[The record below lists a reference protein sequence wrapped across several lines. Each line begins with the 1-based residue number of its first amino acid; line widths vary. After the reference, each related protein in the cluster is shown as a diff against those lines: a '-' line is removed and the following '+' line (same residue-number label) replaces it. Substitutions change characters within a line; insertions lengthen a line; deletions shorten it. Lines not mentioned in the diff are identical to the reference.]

1 LVVLLSLLA
10 IPNDPARGQTS
21 LPFAIGFWYPTNG
34 QTFTAPANV
43 GVHAWVIDSN
53 LVQTVQ
59 YFSGTNSLG
68 TVTNT
73 SGVTLTNTGTAN
85 PFFLLWSNVPAGSYT
100 LTAVATDA
108 AHLTATSSPVTI
120 TVVTP
125 PPPPPVR
132 PAVYIYSPTNGA
144 MFLVPAN
151 LTLYAR
157 AVESTGVVQTVE
169 FFAGSTSLGVVSNSS
184 QGVFTNIS
192 KELLFPLGWSNVLAG
207 SFALKAVATDA
218 HGMTATSSVV
228 SISVVTN
235 FPPPPVV
242 RPSVYIY
249 SPTNY
254 ARFLAPT
261 NLTLYARAVET
272 TGVVQTVEFFAGHTS
287 LGVAP
292 NSSQVVVSNLSTA
305 PLFPLVWS
313 NVLAGSYALTAVATD
328 ARGIT
333 ATSSV
338 VNISVVT
345 NLPPPPVVRP
355 SVYIYS
361 PTNYARFVAPT
372 NLTLYARAVET
383 TGVVQT
389 VEFFA
394 GSTSL
399 GVVPNSS
406 QGVFTNISTEPLF
419 PLVWSN
425 VLAGSYA
432 LTAVGT
438 DARGITATSS
448 VVNISVVTN
457 LPPPPV
463 VRPYVYIYSPT
474 NNARFVA
481 PANLTLY
488 ARAFEPTGVVQTV
501 EFFAGHTSL
510 GVVPNSSQVVV
521 SNLSSVPLFPLG
533 WSNVLAGSY
542 ELRAVATDAGG
553 ITATSSV
560 VNITVVS
567 NVPPPSLPFAI
578 HFLYPTNDQAYT
590 APASVGLHAWVID
603 SNLVLTVQYFAG
615 ATSIGIVTNT
625 AGVMLTNTSAANP
638 FFLLWSN
645 VPAGS
650 YALTAVAA
658 DSGGL
663 QATSAPVNI
672 YVLSPPPH
680 TNRPPEVRITSPP
693 NAAVFRAPVN
703 IPIYVYAHDANG
715 YVTSV
720 EFLAGT
726 NSLGFGSP
734 IARGTNT
741 PPTSYY
747 SNYFSLVW
755 SNALSGSYALT
766 AIVTDNS
773 NAVAVSLPVN
783 ITVLPPLLP
792 PSKLLPIVTI
802 SAIDPIAIEG
812 TNCWVWSSTTN
823 TVPTWTNWPGSTRI
837 LLTNCGPKNATFSI
851 YRSGE
856 TNSALTV
863 TYAISGTA
871 SNGVDYVALP
881 GAVTIP
887 AGQRVVMIPV
897 VPIDDGPP
905 DLNSTVILKLT
916 PSTTRPLA
924 YVVGSPGSAAALIL
938 DSPSPTQAPSTLSDR
953 TFHLSAAGPNGAWF
967 HVEYT
972 TDMLNWTPICT
983 NQVINGSIDFIDP
996 SASTTHAR
1004 FYRAV
1009 PETNPPQ

>member
-1 LVVLLSLLA
+1 MKTSICSRYAISALVLLSLLT
-10 IPNDPARGQTS
+10 IPNDLARSQTS

-34 QTFTAPANV
+34 QSFTTPANV

-59 YFSGTNSLG
+59 YFSGTTSLG

-73 SGVTLTNTGTAN
+73 AGVMLTNTGAAN
-85 PFFLLWSNVPAGSYT
+85 PFFLPWSNVPAGSYT

-108 AHLTATSSPVTI
+108 AHLTATSSPVNI
-120 TVVTP
+120 TVATP
-125 PPPPPVR
+125 PPPPPGR

-169 FFAGSTSLGVVSNSS
+169 FFAGSTSLGVVPNSN

-192 KELLFPLGWSNVLAG
+192 TE
-207 SFALKAVATDA
+207 
-218 HGMTATSSVV
+218 
-228 SISVVTN
+228 
-235 FPPPPVV
+235 
-242 RPSVYIY
+242 
-249 SPTNY
+249 
-254 ARFLAPT
+254 
-261 NLTLYARAVET
+261 
-272 TGVVQTVEFFAGHTS
+272 
-287 LGVAP
+287 
-292 NSSQVVVSNLSTA
+292 
-305 PLFPLVWS
+305 PLFPLSWS

-333 ATSSV
+333 
-338 VNISVVT
+338 
-345 NLPPPPVVRP
+345 
-355 SVYIYS
+355 
-361 PTNYARFVAPT
+361 
-372 NLTLYARAVET
+372 
-383 TGVVQT
+383 G
-389 VEFFA
+389 
-394 GSTSL
+394 
-399 GVVPNSS
+399 
-406 QGVFTNISTEPLF
+406 
-419 PLVWSN
+419 
-425 VLAGSYA
+425 
-432 LTAVGT
+432 
-438 DARGITATSS
+438 TSS

-488 ARAFEPTGVVQTV
+488 ARAFESTGVVQTV

-521 SNLSSVPLFPLG
+521 SNLNSVPLFPLA

-578 HFLYPTNDQAYT
+578 HFLYPTNGQTYT
-590 APASVGLHAWVID
+590 VPASVGLHAWVID
-603 SNLVLTVQYFAG
+603 SNLVLNVQYFAG

-645 VPAGS
+645 VLAGS
-650 YALTAVAA
+650 YTLTAVAS

-663 QATSAPVNI
+663 QATSAPVHI
-672 YVLSPPPH
+672 YVLSPPPR
-680 TNRPPEVRITSPP
+680 TNRPPEVRIASPP

-703 IPIYVYAHDANG
+703 IPIYAYAHDADG
-715 YVTSV
+715 YVSSV
-720 EFLAGT
+720 QFLAGT

-755 SNALSGSYALT
+755 SNALPGSYALT
-766 AIVTDNS
+766 ATATDNS

-783 ITVLPPLLP
+783 ITDRK
-792 PSKLLPIVTI
+792 S
-802 SAIDPIAIEG
+802 
-812 TNCWVWSSTTN
+812 
-823 TVPTWTNWPGSTRI
+823 
-837 LLTNCGPKNATFSI
+837 
-851 YRSGE
+851 
-856 TNSALTV
+856 
-863 TYAISGTA
+863 
-871 SNGVDYVALP
+871 
-881 GAVTIP
+881 
-887 AGQRVVMIPV
+887 VV
-897 VPIDDGPP
+897 
-905 DLNSTVILKLT
+905 
-916 PSTTRPLA
+916 
-924 YVVGSPGSAAALIL
+924 
-938 DSPSPTQAPSTLSDR
+938 
-953 TFHLSAAGPNGAWF
+953 
-967 HVEYT
+967 
-972 TDMLNWTPICT
+972 
-983 NQVINGSIDFIDP
+983 
-996 SASTTHAR
+996 
-1004 FYRAV
+1004 
-1009 PETNPPQ
+1009 

>member
-1 LVVLLSLLA
+1 MKTSICSRWALSSLILLSLLT
-10 IPNDPARGQTS
+10 IPNDLARGQSS

-59 YFSGTNSLG
+59 YFSGTTSLG

-73 SGVTLTNTGTAN
+73 AGVMLTNTGAAN

-108 AHLTATSSPVTI
+108 AHLIATSPPVNITI
-120 TVVTP
+120 VTP

-169 FFAGSTSLGVVSNSS
+169 FFAGSMSLGMVSNSS

-192 KELLFPLGWSNVLAG
+192 KEILFPLGWSNVLAG
-207 SFALKAVATDA
+207 SYALKAVATDA

-249 SPTNY
+249 SPTNN
-254 ARFLAPT
+254 ARFVAPT

-287 LGVAP
+287 LGVVP

-313 NVLAGSYALTAVATD
+313 NVLAGSYALTAVGAD

-333 ATSSV
+333 ATSPV

-361 PTNYARFVAPT
+361 PTNNARFVAPT

-394 GSTSL
+394 GDASL

-406 QGVFTNISTEPLF
+406 QIVVSNLSTAPLF

-432 LTAVGT
+432 LK
-438 DARGITATSS
+438 
-448 VVNISVVTN
+448 
-457 LPPPPV
+457 
-463 VRPYVYIYSPT
+463 
-474 NNARFVA
+474 
-481 PANLTLY
+481 
-488 ARAFEPTGVVQTV
+488 
-501 EFFAGHTSL
+501 
-510 GVVPNSSQVVV
+510 
-521 SNLSSVPLFPLG
+521 
-533 WSNVLAGSY
+533 
-542 ELRAVATDAGG
+542 AVATDAHG

-560 VNITVVS
+560 VNITVVT
-567 NVPPPSLPFAI
+567 NLPPPPSVPFAI
-578 HFLYPTNDQAYT
+578 GFWYPTNGQTYT

-615 ATSIGIVTNT
+615 ATSLGIVSNT
-625 AGVMLTNTSAANP
+625 TGVMLTTTSTANP

-663 QATSAPVNI
+663 TATSAPVNI
-672 YVLSPPPH
+672 TVLTPPPH
-680 TNRPPEVRITSPP
+680 TNRPPEEI
-693 NAAVFRAPVN
+693 
-703 IPIYVYAHDANG
+703 G
-715 YVTSV
+715 
-720 EFLAGT
+720 
-726 NSLGFGSP
+726 
-734 IARGTNT
+734 RGH
-741 PPTSYY
+741 
-747 SNYFSLVW
+747 
-755 SNALSGSYALT
+755 
-766 AIVTDNS
+766 
-773 NAVAVSLPVN
+773 
-783 ITVLPPLLP
+783 
-792 PSKLLPIVTI
+792 
-802 SAIDPIAIEG
+802 
-812 TNCWVWSSTTN
+812 
-823 TVPTWTNWPGSTRI
+823 R
-837 LLTNCGPKNATFSI
+837 
-851 YRSGE
+851 
-856 TNSALTV
+856 
-863 TYAISGTA
+863 
-871 SNGVDYVALP
+871 
-881 GAVTIP
+881 
-887 AGQRVVMIPV
+887 
-897 VPIDDGPP
+897 
-905 DLNSTVILKLT
+905 
-916 PSTTRPLA
+916 
-924 YVVGSPGSAAALIL
+924 
-938 DSPSPTQAPSTLSDR
+938 
-953 TFHLSAAGPNGAWF
+953 
-967 HVEYT
+967 
-972 TDMLNWTPICT
+972 
-983 NQVINGSIDFIDP
+983 
-996 SASTTHAR
+996 
-1004 FYRAV
+1004 
-1009 PETNPPQ
+1009 

>member
-1 LVVLLSLLA
+1 MKTSICSRCALSSLVLLSLLT
-10 IPNDPARGQTS
+10 IPNDLARGQTS

-34 QTFTAPANV
+34 QTFTTPANV

-73 SGVTLTNTGTAN
+73 AGVMLTNTGASN
-85 PFFLLWSNVPAGSYT
+85 PFFLLWSNVPAGSYV
-100 LTAVATDA
+100 LSAVATDA
-108 AHLTATSSPVTI
+108 AHLTATSAPVNI

-132 PAVYIYSPTNGA
+132 PSVYIYSPPNGA

-192 KELLFPLGWSNVLAG
+192 KELLFPL
-207 SFALKAVATDA
+207 
-218 HGMTATSSVV
+218 
-228 SISVVTN
+228 
-235 FPPPPVV
+235 
-242 RPSVYIY
+242 
-249 SPTNY
+249 
-254 ARFLAPT
+254 
-261 NLTLYARAVET
+261 
-272 TGVVQTVEFFAGHTS
+272 
-287 LGVAP
+287 
-292 NSSQVVVSNLSTA
+292 
-305 PLFPLVWS
+305 VWS

-328 ARGIT
+328 VRGIT

-345 NLPPPPVVRP
+345 NLPPPPVIRP

-361 PTNYARFVAPT
+361 PANNARFVAPT

-406 QGVFTNISTEPLF
+406 Q
-419 PLVWSN
+419 
-425 VLAGSYA
+425 
-432 LTAVGT
+432 
-438 DARGITATSS
+438 
-448 VVNISVVTN
+448 
-457 LPPPPV
+457 
-463 VRPYVYIYSPT
+463 
-474 NNARFVA
+474 
-481 PANLTLY
+481 
-488 ARAFEPTGVVQTV
+488 
-501 EFFAGHTSL
+501 
-510 GVVPNSSQVVV
+510 VVV
-521 SNLSSVPLFPLG
+521 SNLSSVPLFPLA

-542 ELRAVATDAGG
+542 ALTAVATDAGG

-560 VNITVVS
+560 MNITVVS
-567 NVPPPSLPFAI
+567 NVPPPSVPFDI
-578 HFLYPTNDQAYT
+578 GFWYPTNGQTYT

-603 SNLVLTVQYFAG
+603 SNLVQTVQYFAG
-615 ATSIGIVTNT
+615 ATNLGIVTNT

-650 YALTAVAA
+650 YALTAVAS

-680 TNRPPEVRITSPP
+680 TNRPPEVRIASPP

-703 IPIYVYAHDANG
+703 IPIYAYAHDADG

-726 NSLGFGSP
+726 NSLGFGTP

-741 PPTSYY
+741 PP
-747 SNYFSLVW
+747 
-755 SNALSGSYALT
+755 A
-766 AIVTDNS
+766 
-773 NAVAVSLPVN
+773 
-783 ITVLPPLLP
+783 
-792 PSKLLPIVTI
+792 
-802 SAIDPIAIEG
+802 
-812 TNCWVWSSTTN
+812 
-823 TVPTWTNWPGSTRI
+823 PG
-837 LLTNCGPKNATFSI
+837 
-851 YRSGE
+851 
-856 TNSALTV
+856 
-863 TYAISGTA
+863 
-871 SNGVDYVALP
+871 
-881 GAVTIP
+881 
-887 AGQRVVMIPV
+887 
-897 VPIDDGPP
+897 
-905 DLNSTVILKLT
+905 
-916 PSTTRPLA
+916 
-924 YVVGSPGSAAALIL
+924 
-938 DSPSPTQAPSTLSDR
+938 
-953 TFHLSAAGPNGAWF
+953 
-967 HVEYT
+967 
-972 TDMLNWTPICT
+972 
-983 NQVINGSIDFIDP
+983 
-996 SASTTHAR
+996 
-1004 FYRAV
+1004 
-1009 PETNPPQ
+1009 